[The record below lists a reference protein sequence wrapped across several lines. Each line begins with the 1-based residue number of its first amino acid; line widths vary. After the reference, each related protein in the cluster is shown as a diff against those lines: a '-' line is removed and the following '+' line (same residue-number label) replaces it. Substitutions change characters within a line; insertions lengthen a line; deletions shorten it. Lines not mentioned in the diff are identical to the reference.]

1 LAEDKHAFTKTTK
14 RMANYDDEIVE
25 ETTETPVED
34 DSLIEA
40 EESEEV
46 EEQEVEQIDWEA
58 RAKKAEAA
66 IIKAKSKPKAEKTVA
81 PKSDTKLSIFDQKAL
96 FKANIETQEDLDEIL
111 DYASRKNISVAEAL
125 KSTVIKATL
134 AENAE
139 IRNSA
144 LAVNTGTG
152 RRSGGTVSNER
163 LLADARS
170 GKMPDSAEDIAKL
183 ARIRF
188 GKK

>member
-1 LAEDKHAFTKTTK
+1 MD
-14 RMANYDDEIVE
+14 NYDNDVE
-25 ETTETPVED
+25 ETTETPEVEV
-34 DSLIEA
+34 
-40 EESEEV
+40 EEV
-46 EEQEVEQIDWEA
+46 EETEEETETEEPEEEAIDWEA

-66 IIKAKSKPKAEKTVA
+66 IIKAKSKPKAEKKA
-81 PKSDTKLSIFDQKAL
+81 EKRSDSKLSIFDQKAI
-96 FKANIETQEDLDEIL
+96 FNANIDTQEDLDEIL
-111 DYASRKNISVAEAL
+111 DYADRKNISVADAL

-152 RRSGGTVSNER
+152 RRSSGTVTDEQ
-163 LLADARS
+163 LMADAQR
-170 GKMPDSAEDIAKL
+170 GKMPDNPEDIAKL
-183 ARIRF
+183 ARMRI